1 MRLTSVT
8 LVAITAGIQQ
18 SFSIDHA
25 ERLLRMPNSGWE
37 LPKDSDYEYDRATGL
52 RKKKIKRTT
61 VYRKPEAK

>member
-37 LPKDSDYEYDRATGL
+37 LPKDSDYVYDRATGL

-61 VYRKPEAK
+61 VYRKPEAE

>member
-1 MRLTSVT
+1 MNPSFIT
-8 LVAITAGIQQ
+8 LVSLSAGIQQ

-52 RKKKIKRTT
+52 HRKKAQRTT
-61 VYRKPEAK
+61 VNRKPEAE

>member
-1 MRLTSVT
+1 MRITSVT
-8 LVAITAGIQQ
+8 LVAITAGIQR

-61 VYRKPEAK
+61 VYRKPEAE

>member
-8 LVAITAGIQQ
+8 LVALPAGIQQ

-37 LPKDSDYEYDRATGL
+37 LPKDSDYEYDHVTGL
-52 RKKKIKRTT
+52 RKKKVQRTT
-61 VYRKPEAK
+61 TYRKSKAE

>member
-8 LVAITAGIQQ
+8 LVALSAGIQQ

-37 LPKDSDYEYDRATGL
+37 LPKDSDYEYDRVTGL
-52 RKKKIKRTT
+52 RKKKVQRTT
-61 VYRKPEAK
+61 TYRKSEAK